1 MVVFCCSAV
10 EQPDVVF
17 SVEQIRSGRAE
28 PCSPQK
34 SEACDPECE
43 RVTISSQTEDAASNR
58 CSAAPELLQVAP
70 KTGDTDVPSKGETNL
85 RGSVPF
91 FIACVDICWFD
102 FTVF

>member
-1 MVVFCCSAV
+1 M

-17 SVEQIRSGRAE
+17 SVEQIRSGQAE

-43 RVTISSQTEDAASNR
+43 SVTISSQTEDKASNR
-58 CSAAPELLQVAP
+58 RSAAPELLQVAP
-70 KTGDTDVPSKGETNL
+70 KTRDADVPLNGETNL
-85 RGSVPF
+85 RGSVFF
-91 FIACVDICWFD
+91 FIAFINICWFD